1 MVGGSILFAKFWI
14 ETTGMGPK
22 DVAKQ
27 IRSSEMQIP
36 GFRSSPRIVEK
47 VLSRYIP
54 TITVLSG
61 AIVGGL
67 AVTADMIG
75 TVGGIGGTSVLLAVS
90 ILMSLYEAVAKEQA
104 AEMHPMIR
112 KLFGVE

>member
-1 MVGGSILFAKFWI
+1 
-14 ETTGMGPK
+14 
-22 DVAKQ
+22 
-27 IRSSEMQIP
+27 MQIP

-54 TITVLSG
+54 TITILSG